1 MNPDSLAV
9 HAGREIKARDPL
21 SPPIVQAAVQV
32 YDSLEDYD
40 LVAAG
45 EIPGHYYGRNS
56 NETTALL
63 EAAVAAL
70 EGAETGLAASSG
82 MAALLVTILALCPR
96 PAPVL
101 VPLDVYGT
109 TLGLLRQDL
118 APLGYEPRIVD
129 LADLPALDRA
139 LEGAGLLICET
150 VTNPLCRV
158 PDLDAIT
165 AAARGAGVPVLVD
178 NTFATPILCR
188 PLEHGA
194 TAVVHSATKYLGGHS
209 DVVAGVAVG
218 ADSLLRQAR
227 SRAVRFGTTLGPFEA
242 WLTLR
247 GLRTLGLRVR
257 RQSANALALAEAL
270 PGMPGVAAVH
280 HPNLPGSAYRAVAA
294 RLLPEGTGG
303 MLAFDLAGGRDA
315 AQTLLDRLR
324 LVRFAASLGGVE
336 TTVSH
341 PELTS
346 HRGLTAEE
354 REQLGISP
362 GTVRVSA
369 GIEAP
374 GDIVADFAQA
384 LGS

>member
-1 MNPDSLAV
+1 MTLDPDSLAV
-9 HAGREIKARDPL
+9 HAGREIRARDAL
-21 SPPIVQAAVQV
+21 SPPIAQTAVHV

-45 EIPGHYYGRNS
+45 EVPGHYYGRNS
-56 NETTALL
+56 NETTAML
-63 EAAVAAL
+63 EGAVAAL
-70 EGAETGLAASSG
+70 EGAEAGLATSSG

-129 LADLPALDRA
+129 LEDPAGLERA

-158 PDLDAIT
+158 PDLDAIGA
-165 AAARGAGVPVLVD
+165 AAARAGVPFLVD

-188 PLEHGA
+188 PLQHGA

-209 DVVAGVAVG
+209 DLVAGVVVG
-218 ADSLLRQAR
+218 AGGLVGAARAR
-227 SRAVRFGTTLGPFEA
+227 SVRFGTTLGPFEA
-242 WLTLR
+242 WLALR

-257 RQSANALALAEAL
+257 RQSDNADVLAKDLGRRPA
-270 PGMPGVAAVH
+270 VTAVH
-280 HPNLPGSAYRAVAA
+280 RASGERAR
-294 RLLPEGTGG
+294 RLLPDGTGG
-303 MLAFDLAGGRDA
+303 MLSFDLAGGREA
-315 AQTLLDRLR
+315 VQHLLDRLR

-354 REQLGISP
+354 RERLGISP
-362 GTVRVSA
+362 GTVRVST
-369 GIEAP
+369 GIEAAT
-374 GDIVADFAQA
+374 DIVDDFAQA
-384 LGS
+384 LG